1 MDLRTPRLVC
11 VSLFA
16 ALSAFGQTVT
26 GSLVGHVADSSGGA
40 LAGVKIVATE
50 TTRGAVRQAVSNESG
65 NYSISSMEPGIYKV
79 TIEQPG
85 FKTFVNDSVPV
96 AINTTVRVDAALEV
110 GAVSETVQ
118 VTANAVELKTDRGDL
133 SQQVDHTQFENLPLS
148 PDRNYMSTLEMT
160 PGSTEPAAVGSAF
173 GNPSGSLA
181 NFVNGQNNRGNS
193 FQLDGTINNETNV
206 ISQSAIVP
214 PPEAIQVMDVSTNA
228 YDAESGR
235 ATGAVVNVQIK
246 TGTNELH
253 GSLWGYNVNSS
264 LKSRNAL
271 AVVGKPHTNLT
282 QFGFAVGGPIIR
294 NRTFFFGDYQ
304 GGRDRRGQNAQFDIP
319 TAAFRTGDFSAARN
333 PIYDPLT
340 GTAAG
345 ANRDRFPGNIIPGI
359 RLSPIAKAIVAGLP
373 QPNLAGLTN
382 NYETSGSFRQNRDAS
397 DVKVNHKF
405 TDMTEAFVRYS
416 YFVANTNDRS
426 VFGDLGGPTSGN
438 GGTAA
443 IGPSRI
449 QSASANLTHVFGPT
463 TVAEFRAGLVRV
475 LIQGQTGGDPDIGAK
490 LGIPGVNRGDFFS
503 PGMPRIS
510 ISGYTALGFAAT
522 IPFKIAETSS
532 NFVSVWTRQHANH
545 AIRWG
550 FDFRNLIL
558 NKAQANS
565 DPRGLYTF
573 LAPITGATGSLT
585 DSSNA
590 FASFMLGLPA
600 QLDRTYIYQLG
611 GWRVKQY
618 FMFLQDRWVA
628 TPKLTVSYGL
638 RYEIMP
644 FSTTANPGDQS
655 RYEFSNN
662 TLLIGGYGPI
672 NNRLNVNTDFKNFAP
687 RVGIAYR
694 AGAKTVIRTGYGISY
709 TPQSINSLASNSYP
723 AQISIQ
729 VRGANTLQPAGDLS
743 AGVPVLTPVDVS
755 SGIITPPGNSVLN
768 GFNPNARRGYVQS
781 FNFTLEREIGRF
793 VISAS
798 YVGTLGRRLSAT
810 VNQNAAGPGA
820 TVNDRPLAKKFGRIA
835 DTNLNDY
842 MLSTS
847 YNALQV
853 YVKRRVGRMG
863 SMTLSYTWSK
873 SLDYTDAF
881 TVSNPLN
888 IDLNRGLS
896 PFDRAHNL
904 VISHLLPLPFGRDG
918 LLFKSG
924 PVSALLGGFRLS
936 GVFSARTG
944 TPVNITGNRLAA
956 NSTQGVT
963 THPSSTGPVRYL
975 HGAGRGQLWF
985 DTSTFVE
992 ATPGTLGT
1000 VGRNTVR
1007 GPGYVNYNLTLSRT
1021 FRFTERYRLN
1031 FMASAFN
1038 LSNSIHFSDP
1048 AGGITNGA
1056 FGQITTSFGERQV
1069 RLGARLEF

>member
-1 MDLRTPRLVC
+1 MNMKTPRLVC
-11 VSLFA
+11 VSLYA
-16 ALSAFGQTVT
+16 ALSALGQTVT

-50 TTRGAVRQAVSNESG
+50 TARGVVRQAITNETG
-65 NYSISSMEPGIYKV
+65 NYNISSMEPGAYRV
-79 TIEQPG
+79 TVEQPG
-85 FKTFVNDSVPV
+85 FKTFVSENVQV
-96 AINTTVRVDAALEV
+96 AINTTVRVDTALEV

-118 VTANAVELKTDRGDL
+118 VTANPIEVKTDRGDL
-133 SQQVDHTQFENLPLS
+133 SQQVDSSQFENLPLS
-148 PDRNYMSTLEMT
+148 PDRNYMSTLEMV
-160 PGSTEPAAVGSAF
+160 PGSTEPAPVGSAF

-246 TGTNELH
+246 TGTNEVH
-253 GSLWGYNVNSS
+253 GSMWGYNVNSA

-282 QFGFAVGGPIIR
+282 QFGFVVGGPIIR

-319 TAAFRTGDFSAARN
+319 TAAFRAGDFSAARN
-333 PIYDPLT
+333 PIYDPLS
-340 GTAAG
+340 GTTAG
-345 ANRDRFPGNIIPGI
+345 ANRDRFPGNIIPAN
-359 RLSPIAKAIVAGLP
+359 RLSPIARAIVAGLP
-373 QPNLAGLTN
+373 QPNLSGLTN
-382 NYETSGSFRQNRDAS
+382 NYETSGSFRQNRDSS
-397 DVKVNHKF
+397 DVKVNHKL

-416 YFVANTNDRS
+416 YFVADTNDRS

-449 QSASANLTHVFGPT
+449 QSVSTNLTHVFSPT
-463 TVAEFRAGLVRV
+463 MVAEFRGGLVRV

-503 PGMPRIS
+503 PGMPRIA

-522 IPFKIAETSS
+522 IPFKIAETST
-532 NFVSVWTRQHANH
+532 NFVSVWTKQLSNH

-573 LAPITGATGSLT
+573 NAGITGTTGSST

-590 FASFMLGLPA
+590 YASFMLGLPA

-618 FMFLQDRWVA
+618 FMFVQDRWVA
-628 TPKLTVSYGL
+628 TRNLTVSYGL

-672 NNRLNVNTDFKNFAP
+672 GNRLNVNTDFMNFAP
-687 RVGIAYR
+687 RLGIAYR
-694 AGAKTVIRTGYGISY
+694 MGPKTVLRTGYGISY

-729 VRGANTLQPAGDLS
+729 VRGANTLQPAGDLN
-743 AGVPVLTPVDVS
+743 AGIPVLTPVDVS

-781 FNFTLEREIGRF
+781 FNFTLEREVARF
-793 VISAS
+793 VIAAS

-810 VNQNAAGPGA
+810 VNQNAAGPGT
-820 TVNDRPLAKKFGRIA
+820 TVNDRPLARRFGRTA

-842 MLSTS
+842 MLSSS
-847 YNALQV
+847 YNALQTH
-853 YVKRRVGRMG
+853 VKRRFSRVG
-863 SMTLSYTWSK
+863 SLTLSYTWSK

-888 IDLNRGLS
+888 IDLNRGVS
-896 PFDRAHNL
+896 TFDRAHNL
-904 VISHLLPLPFGRDG
+904 VISHVVPLPFGRNR

-924 PVSALLGGFRLS
+924 LASAILGGFRLS

-963 THPSSTGPVRYL
+963 TRPSSTGPVRYF
-975 HGAGRGQLWF
+975 GGKGRGQLWF
-985 DTSTFVE
+985 DTSVFVE
-992 ATPGTLGT
+992 PPAGTLGT

-1007 GPGYVNYNLTLSRT
+1007 GPGYTNYNLTLSRT

-1038 LSNSIHFSDP
+1038 LTNSTHFNEP
-1048 AGGITNGA
+1048 AGGVTNGA